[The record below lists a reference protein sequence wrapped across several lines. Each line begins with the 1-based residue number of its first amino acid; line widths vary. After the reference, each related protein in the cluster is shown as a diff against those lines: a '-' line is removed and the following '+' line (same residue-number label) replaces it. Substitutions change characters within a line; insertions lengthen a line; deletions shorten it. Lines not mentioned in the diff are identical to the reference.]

1 MAVTSSPDAPS
12 PHCGAMMNKDNY
24 RTRLLDE
31 ASNLINGD
39 RQDEYGPPADNFQ
52 RVADLWNAFG
62 DQDNAEIEAWQVCV
76 FLALLKVARLSGPKP
91 SWDTF
96 VDASAYFALAGE
108 IFMQRKRDHDVS

>member
-1 MAVTSSPDAPS
+1 MAATSYPVALL

-52 RVADLWNAFG
+52 RVADYWNAGG
-62 DQDNAEIEAWQVCV
+62 DYQIESWQVCLR
-76 FLALLKVARLSGPKP
+76 LAELKLARLAGPKP
-91 SWDTF
+91 SWDSF
-96 VDASAYFALAGE
+96 RDQAGYIALAAE
-108 IFMQRKRDHDVS
+108 LWMQRKRDDDVS